1 MEIFTNGNTFK
12 FAFYLVC
19 ISNVKMKNVKKKA
32 LPHKY

>member
-1 MEIFTNGNTFK
+1 MEIFTDGNTFK
-12 FAFYLVC
+12 FVFYVVC